1 MFISLREFFAMLDYD
16 EMNYNIILESLQCI
30 LKCKF
35 LVICNNH
42 ESHIIMNG
50 VLSLLRLKT

>member
-1 MFISLREFFAMLDYD
+1 MFISLCEFFVVLDYD
-16 EMNYNIILESLQCI
+16 EMNYNIVFGVFTMYSEVQI
-30 LKCKF
+30 

-42 ESHIIMNG
+42 ESHIGMNG